1 MPAAE
6 TRLRTVLAIRPGT
19 PTDSAIWRRCFPARE
34 GIAKPWRSSPRGYGR
49 GQHLD
54 AIARFE
60 RTLALDPGFTDA
72 YLNLGST
79 HAALGEFEDLE
90 LTEHKEQ
97 LRQIQPDNAA
107 LIHNI
112 ALANA
117 RLGRLDTAIAEFR
130 RAIALD
136 PDNAAS
142 RRELARLNRNR
153 GQSEAP
159 SFAR

>member
-1 MPAAE
+1 M
-6 TRLRTVLAIRPGT
+6 L
-19 PTDSAIWRRCFPARE
+19 C
-34 GIAKPWRSSPRGYGR
+34 
-49 GQHLD
+49 
-54 AIARFE
+54 
-60 RTLALDPGFTDA
+60 
-72 YLNLGST
+72 
-79 HAALGEFEDLE
+79 
-90 LTEHKEQ
+90 
-97 LRQIQPDNAA
+97 QPDNAA
-107 LIHNI
+107 LNHNI

-153 GQSEAP
+153 GQPEAP